1 MQRAERRSLLALGL
15 LALALLAVV
24 AGGLVLWV
32 QLAGRGW
39 GDPWLAIS
47 ALCLV
52 VGMWGMWWLSRSGL
66 REPTGTPAANAAFP
80 STRRDSTRSNSQLG
94 D

>member
-1 MQRAERRSLLALGL
+1 MQRAERRSLLTLGL

-39 GDPWLAIS
+39 
-47 ALCLV
+47 V
-52 VGMWGMWWLSRSGL
+52 VSG
-66 REPTGTPAANAAFP
+66 
-80 STRRDSTRSNSQLG
+80 
-94 D
+94 